1 VAERFRRGRL
11 RDPGEAPDVGE
22 SDDLLLRQGHVEIR
36 QILSGRLDEPAA
48 FLQDE
53 DEWVAVLAGR
63 ARLEIEG
70 REVELEAGDWLHLP
84 GGVAHTLL
92 ETEPG
97 TSWLAFHFDA
107 LGGGR

>member
-11 RDPGEAPDVGE
+11 RDPAEAPDVGE
-22 SDDLLLRQGHVEIR
+22 SDDLLLRQGQVEIR
-36 QILSGRLDEPAA
+36 QILSGRVEPAA

-84 GGVAHTLL
+84 GGVAHTVV

-107 LGGGR
+107 PGRGR